1 MMVEFLN
8 ELLRKIFNDLLV
20 SEFVQIRTKS
30 HQVFRQKQIQLEGY
44 IDKYRIAMNASPSCF
59 EAHVGLSDCL

>member
-1 MMVEFLN
+1 MA
-8 ELLRKIFNDLLV
+8 ELGGGGGQCPLF
-20 SEFVQIRTKS
+20 SQILTELGA
-30 HQVFRQKQIQLEGY
+30 KQIQLEGY